1 MDAANVNERVS
12 APAASSRSRARWGM
26 QRTWV
31 WIQLLIG
38 WLPVWALFA
47 ALIVFAHPGTA
58 VQSAIFAGFRSIA
71 CAALLGL
78 GVNRLTQRYPW
89 PVPMRPGFVARHAI
103 AAPLYAALWVALST
117 ILESAISGVHS
128 GRLQFGTR
136 APLVP
141 FFILGVWFYAMVAG
155 VSYASQAAQRA
166 AAAEAM
172 AATARLSTLR
182 SQLNPHFLFNALHT
196 VVQLIPQEPKRA
208 TAATEQLA
216 SLLRT
221 SLEEARDLIRLA
233 DEWSFVE
240 RYVALERL
248 RFGDRLQVTMTRD
261 ESAGDALVPSFAI
274 QTLVEN
280 AVRHGA
286 SPNIDATEVQ
296 VSATADEECLSVTVR
311 DTGVGAD
318 ASVMGHGSGLER
330 LRDRLHALYGAHG
343 TLRVETS
350 PGAGFLATIRV
361 PRHASVEHDS

>member
-1 MDAANVNERVS
+1 
-12 APAASSRSRARWGM
+12 M

-31 WIQLLIG
+31 WTQLLIG

-71 CAALLGL
+71 CAALVGF

-89 PVPMRPGFVARHAI
+89 PVPMRPGFIALHVV
-103 AAPLYAALWVALST
+103 AAPLYAFVWVVLST
-117 ILESAISGVHS
+117 LLESVISGVHS
-128 GRLQFGTR
+128 GSLQLGTR

-166 AAAEAM
+166 AVAEAM

-196 VVQLIPQEPKRA
+196 VVQLIPLEPKRA

-221 SLEEARDLIRLA
+221 SLEEERDLIRLA

-248 RFGDRLQVTMTRD
+248 RFGDRLQVTMTLG
-261 ESAGDALVPSFAI
+261 GDAENAMIPSFAV

-286 SPNIDATEVQ
+286 SPSIETTQ
-296 VSATADEECLSVTVR
+296 VSIRATADVDRLMVIVR

-318 ASVMGHGSGLER
+318 LAAMGNGSGLER
-330 LRDRLHALYGAHG
+330 LRDRLRALYGAHG
-343 TLRVETS
+343 VLRVETA
-350 PGAGFLATIRV
+350 PGAGFMATITV
-361 PRHASVEHDS
+361 PRTASAENDA